1 VTHEPVAE
9 QRVGRPHALVREYV
23 DGYSGYAMRGF
34 PPGRHMGL
42 PSRHLTLVVQFDK
55 PITLAVLPDG
65 SSQPQRFDALIGG
78 FHTTPAVIEHDGD
91 QHGVQLHVTPAGA
104 RALFGMPASELVAT
118 VVPLDAVWGR
128 TATELVERLGEA
140 YSWDDR
146 FAAIDRVLARAA
158 AGRAEVPAA
167 IKPETAEAMRRLVT
181 VSGDVDISSVAAD
194 VGWSRR
200 HLSEQFGAEYG
211 VTPKEMAR
219 VLRFERSKMLFVC
232 RARATLAQIAAECGY
247 ADQAHMAREWR
258 TLAGASPTQWL
269 ADEQLPVAH
278 APDVLAAA

>member
-1 VTHEPVAE
+1 MPEPVAE
-9 QRVGRPHALVREYV
+9 QHVGRPHALLSGYV
-23 DGYSGYAMRGF
+23 DGYSGYDMRGF

-42 PSRHLTLVVQFDK
+42 PSRHLTLVVQFDA
-55 PITLAVLPDG
+55 PIVLAAFPDG
-65 SSQPQRFDALIGG
+65 SSRPQRFEALIGG
-78 FHTTPAVIEHDGD
+78 FHTTPAVIEHDGN
-91 QHGVQLHVTPAGA
+91 QRGVQLHVTPAGA
-104 RALFGMPASELVAT
+104 RALFGMPAGELVQT
-118 VVPLDAVWGR
+118 VVPLEAVWGR

-140 YSWDDR
+140 GSWDDR

-158 AGRAEVPAA
+158 AGRVEVPAA
-167 IKPETAEAMRRLVT
+167 VRPETAEAMRRLVT
-181 VSGDVDISSVAAD
+181 ADGNVDITAVASN

-211 VTPKEMAR
+211 VSPKAMAR
-219 VLRFERSKMLFVC
+219 VLRFERSKRLFIGGG
-232 RARATLAQIAAECGY
+232 RATLAAIAAECGY

>member
-1 VTHEPVAE
+1 MTTEPVAE
-9 QRVGRPHALVREYV
+9 QRYGRPHALVRDYV
-23 DGYSGYAMRGF
+23 DGYSGYDMRGF

-42 PSRHLTLVVQFDK
+42 PSRHLTLVVQFDA
-55 PITLAVLPDG
+55 PITLAVFPDG

-78 FHTTPAVIEHDGD
+78 FHTTPAVIAHDGN
-91 QHGVQLHVTPAGA
+91 QRGVQLHITPAGA
-104 RALFGMPASELVAT
+104 RALFGMPARELVTT
-118 VVPLDAVWGR
+118 VVPLDAVWGT
-128 TATELVERLGEA
+128 TATELIERVGEA
-140 YSWDDR
+140 DSWDAR

-158 AGRAEVPAA
+158 AGRAEVPTSVR
-167 IKPETAEAMRRLVT
+167 PETAEAMRRLVT
-181 VSGDVDISSVAAD
+181 VSGDIDIGSVATD

-219 VLRFERSKMLFVC
+219 VLRFERSKVLFV
-232 RARATLAQIAAECGY
+232 RGARRTLAEIAAECGY

-278 APDVLAAA
+278 APDVLVAA

>member
-1 VTHEPVAE
+1 
-9 QRVGRPHALVREYV
+9 
-23 DGYSGYAMRGF
+23 
-34 PPGRHMGL
+34 MGL
-42 PSRHLTLVVQFDK
+42 PSRHLTLVVQFDA
-55 PITLAVLPDG
+55 PITLSRLPDG
-65 SSQPQRFDALIGG
+65 SCGPQRFEALIGG
-78 FHTTPAVIEHDGD
+78 FHTTPAVIEHDGN
-91 QHGVQLHVTPAGA
+91 QRGVQLHVTPAGA
-104 RALFGMPASELVAT
+104 RALFGIPASELVTT

-128 TATELVERLGEA
+128 TATELVERVGEA
-140 YSWDDR
+140 DSWDDR

-167 IKPETAEAMRRLVT
+167 VRPETAEAMRRLVT
-181 VSGDVDISSVAAD
+181 VRGDVDISSVATD

-219 VLRFERSKMLFVC
+219 VLRFERSKQLFV
-232 RARATLAQIAAECGY
+232 RARATLAEIAAECGY

-258 TLAGASPTQWL
+258 TLAGSSPTQWL

-278 APDVLAAA
+278 ATDVLPAA

>member
-1 VTHEPVAE
+1 VSQEPVAE

-23 DGYSGYAMRGF
+23 DGYSGYDMRGF

-42 PSRHLTLVVQFDK
+42 PSRHLTLVVQFDA
-55 PITLAVLPDG
+55 PITLSRLPNG
-65 SSQPQRFDALIGG
+65 NSQPQRFESLIGG

-91 QHGVQLHVTPAGA
+91 QRGVQLHLTPAGA

-128 TATELVERLGEA
+128 TASELVERIGEA
-140 YSWDDR
+140 TSWDAR

-158 AGRAEVPAA
+158 AGRAEAPSGVR
-167 IKPETAEAMRRLVT
+167 PETAEAMRRLISVA
-181 VSGDVDISSVAAD
+181 GDVDITSVAGE

-219 VLRFERSKMLFVC
+219 VLRFERSKKLFV
-232 RARATLAQIAAECGY
+232 RGTTTTLAEIAAACGY

-278 APDVLAAA
+278 ATDVLAA